1 MNREH
6 GQEWMMKTL
15 SHASSRLVLLA
26 GVAVLASCASVPPP
40 TEQMAVSR
48 AALSDAQA
56 AGAYEY
62 APVEMRT
69 ANEKLTR
76 ATAAMNEKDYVTARR
91 LAEQAEADAKLA
103 AATSNSAKAQRALD
117 EVQASI
123 RTLQN
128 EITRQTR

>member
-1 MNREH
+1 
-6 GQEWMMKTL
+6 MKTML
-15 SHASSRLVLLA
+15 SSSGRMLVLA
-26 GVAVLASCASVPPP
+26 GIALLTACASVPPP

-48 AALSDAQA
+48 AAVTDAQG
-56 AGAYEY
+56 AGAYEF

-76 ATAAMNEKDYVTARR
+76 ATAAMNQKDYVTARR
-91 LAEQAEADAKLA
+91 LAEQAEADARLA
-103 AATSNSAKAQRALD
+103 AATANSAKAQRALD

-128 EITRQTR
+128 EITRQAR

>member
-1 MNREH
+1 MMN
-6 GQEWMMKTL
+6 TPI
-15 SHASSRLVLLA
+15 SASGRMLLLA
-26 GVAVLASCASVPPP
+26 GVATLAACASVPPP

-48 AALSDAQA
+48 SALSDAQG
-56 AGAYEY
+56 AGAYEF

-76 ATAAMNEKDYVTARR
+76 ATAAMNDKDYARAR
-91 LAEQAEADAKLA
+91 QLAEQAEADARLA
-103 AATSNSAKAQRALD
+103 AATANSAKAQRALD

-128 EITRQTR
+128 EITRQSR

>member
-1 MNREH
+1 
-6 GQEWMMKTL
+6 MKTML
-15 SHASSRLVLLA
+15 SASGRMLA
-26 GVAVLASCASVPPP
+26 FGGIAVLTACASVPPP

-48 AALSDAQA
+48 AAVTDAQG
-56 AGAYEY
+56 AGAYDF

-76 ATAAMNEKDYVTARR
+76 ATAAMNQKDYVTARR
-91 LAEQAEADAKLA
+91 LAEQAEVDARLA
-103 AATSNSAKAQRALD
+103 AATANSAKAQRALD

-128 EITRQTR
+128 EISRQAR

>member
-1 MNREH
+1 
-6 GQEWMMKTL
+6 MMKTL
-15 SHASSRLVLLA
+15 SKASSRMMLLA
-26 GVAVLASCASVPPP
+26 GVALLASCASVPPP

-48 AALSDAQA
+48 SALSDAQG

-62 APVEMRT
+62 APVEMRS
-69 ANEKLTR
+69 ANDKLTQ
-76 ATAAMNEKDYVTARR
+76 ATAAMNEKDYVRARR
-91 LAEQAEADAKLA
+91 LAEQAEADARLA
-103 AATSNSAKAQRALD
+103 AATANSAKAQRALD

>member
-1 MNREH
+1 
-6 GQEWMMKTL
+6 MKTML
-15 SHASSRLVLLA
+15 SSSGRMLVLA
-26 GVAVLASCASVPPP
+26 GTALLTACASVPPP

-48 AALSDAQA
+48 AAVTDAQG
-56 AGAYEY
+56 AGAYEF

-76 ATAAMNEKDYVTARR
+76 ATAAMNQKDYVTARR
-91 LAEQAEADAKLA
+91 LAEQAEADARLA
-103 AATSNSAKAQRALD
+103 AATANSAKAQRALD

-128 EITRQTR
+128 EITRQAR

>member
-1 MNREH
+1 
-6 GQEWMMKTL
+6 MKTML
-15 SHASSRLVLLA
+15 SASGRMLA
-26 GVAVLASCASVPPP
+26 LGGIAVLTACASVPPP

-48 AALSDAQA
+48 AAVTDAQG
-56 AGAYEY
+56 AGAYDF

-76 ATAAMNEKDYVTARR
+76 ATTAMNQKDYVTARR
-91 LAEQAEADAKLA
+91 LAEQAEVDARLA
-103 AATSNSAKAQRALD
+103 AATANSAKAQRALD

-128 EITRQTR
+128 EISRQAR

>member
-1 MNREH
+1 
-6 GQEWMMKTL
+6 MKTML
-15 SHASSRLVLLA
+15 SASGRMLA
-26 GVAVLASCASVPPP
+26 LGGIAVLTACASVPPP

-48 AALSDAQA
+48 AAVTDAQG
-56 AGAYEY
+56 AGAYDF

-76 ATAAMNEKDYVTARR
+76 ATAAMNQKDYVTARR
-91 LAEQAEADAKLA
+91 LAEQAEVDARLA
-103 AATSNSAKAQRALD
+103 AATANSAKAQRALD

-128 EITRQTR
+128 EISRQAR